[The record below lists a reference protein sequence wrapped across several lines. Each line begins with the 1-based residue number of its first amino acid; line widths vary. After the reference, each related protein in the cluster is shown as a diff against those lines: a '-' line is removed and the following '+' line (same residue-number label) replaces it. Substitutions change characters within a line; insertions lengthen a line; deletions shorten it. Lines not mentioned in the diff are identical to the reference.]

1 VLRRVT
7 PVDGRTR
14 KVTTVDSFIVL
25 AAVAVLAFAAGLF
38 LFKVKSRW
46 CGQCGA
52 TLSCP
57 DCRRRAHRPQLRNN
71 RGSGW
76 W

>member
-1 VLRRVT
+1 M
-7 PVDGRTR
+7 
-14 KVTTVDSFIVL
+14 L

-57 DCRRRAHRPQLRNN
+57 DCRSRAHRPQLRNN